1 MAIRERLIEYRDGST
16 LLEGFFCHDDSRPGP
31 LPGLLIAH
39 EWAGRGEFVERKA
52 RRLAWHGFATF
63 ALDMFGKGKRGATKA
78 ECSAL
83 MTPFV
88 QDRALLARRVTA
100 AFTAVKELPEV
111 DAGRVAAMGF
121 CFGGMCV
128 LDLAR
133 SGADVRGV
141 AALHGLLKP
150 TGLASQGKI
159 RAKVLVLHG
168 YDDPMGPPEDVLAIA
183 NELTA
188 AGADWQ
194 LHAYGNTL
202 HSFTNPQATDRANGM
217 VYDEAA
223 DRRSWHAVLQFL
235 DEVLR

>member
-1 MAIRERLIEYRDGST
+1 MAIRERLIEYRDGQT

-31 LPGLLIAH
+31 LPALLIAH

-63 ALDMFGKGKRGATKA
+63 ALDMFGKGKRGTTTA

-83 MTPFV
+83 ITPFV
-88 QDRALLARRVTA
+88 EDRALLARRITA
-100 AFTAVKELPEV
+100 ALATVKGLPEV
-111 DAGRVAAMGF
+111 DTRRIGAMGF

-133 SGADVRGV
+133 AGADLRGV
-141 AALHGLLKP
+141 ASVHGLLKP
-150 TGLASQGKI
+150 TGLPSPGKI
-159 RAKVLVLHG
+159 RAKVLMLHG

-183 NELTA
+183 KELTA

-194 LHAYGNTL
+194 LHAYGNTR
-202 HSFTNPQATDRANGM
+202 HAFTNPHANDPALGLM
-217 VYDEAA
+217 YDEVA
-223 DRRSWHAVLQFL
+223 DRRAWHSLLQFL